1 MTLGGVQFKNTSLGD
16 EKEPIVFDKCDLEG
30 STISNS
36 NLKNIEIE
44 NCNIVGMK
52 LNGIPIENLLNLYNE
67 AKS

>member
-1 MTLGGVQFKNTSLGD
+1 
-16 EKEPIVFDKCDLEG
+16 IVFDKCDLEG